1 MLSVGTWINIVDAA
15 KSVVANDIATYEHKL
30 YLNGEMENY
39 QVLQNLHAKLS
50 AHPVIIRNINN
61 EKTRDMLMTFVRT
74 YTNLHKVYN
83 TSPTASFLHFLGVK
97 KKQHAAM
104 PMNLEEF
111 KTVINDK
118 YFNILDAIPAY
129 SNQIATLYNII
140 NFIDEKS

>member
-1 MLSVGTWINIVDAA
+1 M
-15 KSVVANDIATYEHKL
+15 
-30 YLNGEMENY
+30 
-39 QVLQNLHAKLS
+39 
-50 AHPVIIRNINN
+50 
-61 EKTRDMLMTFVRT
+61 
-74 YTNLHKVYN
+74 YN
-83 TSPTASFLHFLGVK
+83 TSPSPSFLHFLGVK